1 MDINLPELS
10 NRRYILFSTSENSI
24 TPLMTSID
32 GGMGMVKYDGVI
44 PEDINRI
51 VNKSK
56 AYTVTEIH
64 KILRRPDWVDTPCE
78 YWTKTE
84 IKKYL
89 NDNNIKYLSADT
101 KELLLDKIDAE

>member
-44 PEDINRI
+44 PEDINR
-51 VNKSK
+51 
-56 AYTVTEIH
+56 
-64 KILRRPDWVDTPCE
+64 
-78 YWTKTE
+78 
-84 IKKYL
+84 
-89 NDNNIKYLSADT
+89 
-101 KELLLDKIDAE
+101 